1 MTAFGK
7 WLIIGG
13 ASAMGAICPLCN
25 EAADARTDRV
35 IVALQRAD
43 TATVRL
49 HISKMTCATCTV
61 TARVALKKLAGVY
74 EATVSYSDSLGV
86 VRYDPK
92 HVTPTQIAEHLTRL
106 TGYPA
111 KILPDSTAARS
122 DSSRS

>member
-1 MTAFGK
+1 MTLSAK
-7 WLIIGG
+7 LLIIGA
-13 ASAMGAICPLCN
+13 ASVAGAICPLC
-25 EAADARTDRV
+25 EYGSKALAQGVT
-35 IVALQRAD
+35 VASQRSD

-61 TARVALKKLAGVY
+61 TARVALRKLVGVY
-74 EATVSYSDSLGV
+74 DATVSYRDSLGV

-92 HVTPTQIAEHLTRL
+92 RVTPTQIAEHLTRF

-111 KILPDSTAARS
+111 KILPDSIAKP

>member
-1 MTAFGK
+1 MTLSAK
-7 WLIIGG
+7 LLIIG
-13 ASAMGAICPLCN
+13 AATAAGAICPLCKEDA
-25 EAADARTDRV
+25 EARPQRA
-35 IVALQRAD
+35 IVASERAD

-74 EATVSYSDSLGV
+74 DATVSYGDSLGV
-86 VRYDPK
+86 VSYDPQR
-92 HVTPTQIAEHLTRL
+92 VTPTQIAEHLTRL

-111 KILPDSTAARS
+111 NILPDSVAKP

>member
-1 MTAFGK
+1 MTLSAK
-7 WLIIGG
+7 LLIIGA
-13 ASAMGAICPLCN
+13 ASAAGAICPLCKN
-25 EAADARTDRV
+25 DAVARAQQATVAPERT
-35 IVALQRAD
+35 D

-74 EATVSYSDSLGV
+74 EATVMYSDSLGV
-86 VRYDPK
+86 VRYDPSR
-92 HVTPTQIAEHLTRL
+92 VTPTQIAEHLTRL

-111 KILPDSTAARS
+111 KILPDSAAKP

>member
-1 MTAFGK
+1 MTLFAK
-7 WLIIGG
+7 LLIIGTAG
-13 ASAMGAICPLCN
+13 AAGAICPLCK
-25 EAADARTDRV
+25 EDANARPQQA
-35 IVALQRAD
+35 IVASERAD

-74 EATVSYSDSLGV
+74 DAGVSYSDSLGV

-92 HVTPTQIAEHLTRL
+92 RVTPTEIAEHLTRL

-111 KILPDSTAARS
+111 KILPDSAAKP
-122 DSSRS
+122 DSSLS

>member
-1 MTAFGK
+1 MTLSAK
-7 WLIIGG
+7 LLIIG
-13 ASAMGAICPLCN
+13 AACAVGAICPLC
-25 EAADARTDRV
+25 EDGTQALAQGVTVASQRT
-35 IVALQRAD
+35 D

-74 EATVSYSDSLGV
+74 DATVGYSDSLGV

-92 HVTPTQIAEHLTRL
+92 RVTPVQIAEHLTRL

-111 KILPDSTAARS
+111 KILPDSTGKPG
-122 DSSRS
+122 SSRS